1 MKIQVSSTKGE
12 VEDLYPSFIAVSWH
26 GPNYDLPLRQRVKG
40 NEISRLQLVYFFC
53 LITTITIYRNIQQTC
68 FMILE
73 CNQFLE
79 FLGDL
84 RFNNNNI
91 PLLVGGDFNMDMKV
105 IVA

>member
-1 MKIQVSSTKGE
+1 
-12 VEDLYPSFIAVSWH
+12 
-26 GPNYDLPLRQRVKG
+26 
-40 NEISRLQLVYFFC
+40 
-53 LITTITIYRNIQQTC
+53 
-68 FMILE
+68 MILE

-105 IVA
+105 IEHEIIDYLLISSI

>member
-26 GPNYDLPLRQRVKG
+26 GPSYDLPLRQRVKG
-40 NEISRLQLVYFFC
+40 NKISRLQLICFFC
-53 LITTITIYRNIQQTC
+53 QPSIPIYRNIQQSY
-68 FMILE
+68 FVILE

-105 IVA
+105 ISG

>member
-1 MKIQVSSTKGE
+1 
-12 VEDLYPSFIAVSWH
+12 
-26 GPNYDLPLRQRVKG
+26 
-40 NEISRLQLVYFFC
+40 
-53 LITTITIYRNIQQTC
+53 
-68 FMILE
+68 MILE

-105 IVA
+105 IAGYLLVIAGLINFKIDIYDI

>member
-1 MKIQVSSTKGE
+1 
-12 VEDLYPSFIAVSWH
+12 
-26 GPNYDLPLRQRVKG
+26 
-40 NEISRLQLVYFFC
+40 
-53 LITTITIYRNIQQTC
+53 
-68 FMILE
+68 MILE

-105 IVA
+105 IDDDEIIDSLLITSI

>member
-1 MKIQVSSTKGE
+1 
-12 VEDLYPSFIAVSWH
+12 
-26 GPNYDLPLRQRVKG
+26 
-40 NEISRLQLVYFFC
+40 
-53 LITTITIYRNIQQTC
+53 
-68 FMILE
+68 MILE

-105 IVA
+105 IDDGEIPDSISISSI

>member
-1 MKIQVSSTKGE
+1 
-12 VEDLYPSFIAVSWH
+12 
-26 GPNYDLPLRQRVKG
+26 
-40 NEISRLQLVYFFC
+40 
-53 LITTITIYRNIQQTC
+53 
-68 FMILE
+68 MILE

-105 IVA
+105 IAGYLLVIAGFINFMT